1 MQILCDSKQWIS
13 WILLQI
19 ICFVEDFFFVEN
31 PDWTWVSPSVMSF
44 SCPPY
49 LSVWVHLMR
58 KEIWEIWFFV
68 LFCFP
73 LKEGLFLLRWFFLEL
88 GCISQSSVLTQ
99 ALDWGTLL
107 KLHLETGI
115 FIWAP
120 AYPVSWYVP
129 VRGPAGSRR
138 CFYLP
143 LFLPFQ
149 KRGAPHCSG
158 LREDPGISSSCER
171 CALGC
176 RRGEQWSRNVATGLA
191 KRVPQAWHPP
201 VHLDTP

>member
-1 MQILCDSKQWIS
+1 MRI
-13 WILLQI
+13 
-19 ICFVEDFFFVEN
+19 FFFFCRKPWLNLSESICHVLL
-31 PDWTWVSPSVMSF
+31 MSTLPQ
-44 SCPPY
+44 C
-49 LSVWVHLMR
+49 LSAFNEKRDLR
-58 KEIWEIWFFV
+58 DLIFFV
-68 LFCFP
+68 FP
-73 LKEGLFLLRWFFLEL
+73 LKEGLFLFGWLFLEL
-88 GCISQSSVLTQ
+88 GCVSQSSVLTQ

-129 VRGPAGSRR
+129 IRGPAGSRW

-149 KRGAPHCSG
+149 KRGAPHCNG

-176 RRGEQWSRNVATGLA
+176 RRGEQGSRNVATGLA
-191 KRVPQAWHPP
+191 KRVPQAWHPSM
-201 VHLDTP
+201 HLGTP